1 MTEAE
6 PVIDTGFQRKKFPN
20 VVIPERSYISAFFM
34 QILKDYVRIPK
45 KNSYQSLHTVF
56 RKTDGFIFE
65 VQVRSLAMDI
75 NAQYGVAA
83 HDPYKEKKYENVN
96 IVLDFS
102 KVHLPGFAILED
114 GTIVDKIGLI
124 HSVDPFNVLTIE

>member
-1 MTEAE
+1 
-6 PVIDTGFQRKKFPN
+6 
-20 VVIPERSYISAFFM
+20 
-34 QILKDYVRIPK
+34 
-45 KNSYQSLHTVF
+45 
-56 RKTDGFIFE
+56 
-65 VQVRSLAMDI
+65 MDI

-96 IVLDFS
+96 IALDFS
-102 KVHLPGFAILED
+102 KVHLHGFAILED